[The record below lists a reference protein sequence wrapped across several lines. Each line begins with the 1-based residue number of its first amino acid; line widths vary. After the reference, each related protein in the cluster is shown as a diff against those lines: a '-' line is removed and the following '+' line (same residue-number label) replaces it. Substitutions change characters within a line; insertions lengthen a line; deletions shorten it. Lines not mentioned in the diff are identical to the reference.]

1 MYMFR
6 IQRGNFISMR
16 FLFFSD
22 SCISWINTH
31 RNYIKNNIS
40 SNTHGIDNK
49 KRNSGSND
57 DRWDEYSKVDYR
69 EQSNSEPG

>member
-6 IQRGNFISMR
+6 IQRGNFISTR

-22 SCISWINTH
+22 SRISWINTH

-40 SNTHGIDNK
+40 SNTHGIDLMHEL
-49 KRNSGSND
+49 RM
-57 DRWDEYSKVDYR
+57 DRVYYNETIVTNLLTKERGKY
-69 EQSNSEPG
+69 